1 MFGVRTLVLAGA
13 VYAATMDLTACTSSQ
28 ASQDPRTVPQLA
40 EVAVVQPAEVG
51 ERAFTGV
58 VSARVQSNLGFRVSG
73 KVIERVVDSGEAVH
87 QGQPLMRLDR
97 TDYAFTGVVSA
108 RVQSNLGF
116 RVSGK
121 VIERV
126 VDSGEAVHEGQPLM
140 RLDRTD
146 YVHAITSQVGNV
158 DAARAR
164 LQQAAA
170 DEARYS
176 GLVSSGAVS
185 QSAYDQ
191 VKAAADSARALLSAA
206 EAQLKVAQDE
216 GAYATLVADADGTV
230 METLAEPGQFVSA
243 GQIVVRLA
251 RSGARE
257 AAVNLPETLRP
268 ALGATAYAILYG
280 ADADSATQYPARLRQ
295 LSDAADPLTR
305 TFEARYVLEGAAARA
320 PLGATVTV
328 YLRESE
334 RTGMLS
340 VPLGAVDDEGRGP
353 GVWLLDRQSSSV
365 SYRSVRF
372 IRFDGERALVSGAIH
387 IGDPIIAVGGHFLHE
402 GQRVKVTEARV
413 ARE

>member
-1 MFGVRTLVLAGA
+1 MFGVRPLAIAGGIWA
-13 VYAATMDLTACTSSQ
+13 VTMNLAACTSSHS
-28 ASQDPRTVPQLA
+28 AEDPRTVAQLA
-40 EVAVVQPAEVG
+40 EVTLAEPADVG
-51 ERAFTGV
+51 EQAFTGV

-73 KVIERVVDSGEAVH
+73 KIIERLVDSGQGVH

-97 TDYAFTGVVSA
+97 TDYT
-108 RVQSNLGF
+108 
-116 RVSGK
+116 
-121 VIERV
+121 
-126 VDSGEAVHEGQPLM
+126 
-140 RLDRTD
+140 
-146 YVHAITSQVGNV
+146 HAITAQVGNV

-170 DEARYS
+170 DEARYR

-230 METLAEPGQFVSA
+230 METLVEPGQFVSA

-251 RSGARE
+251 RAGARE

-268 ALGATAYAILYG
+268 ALGSTANAVLYG
-280 ADADSATQYPARLRQ
+280 ANADSATRYPARLRQ

-305 TFEARYVLEGAAARA
+305 TFEARYVLDGVAARA

-328 YLRESE
+328 YLTDSE
-334 RTGMLS
+334 QAGTLS
-340 VPLGAVDDEGRGP
+340 VPLGAIDDEGRGP

-365 SYRSVRF
+365 SYRSVTF
-372 IRFDGERALVSGAIH
+372 IRFDGERAIVSGAIH
-387 IGDPIIAVGGHFLHE
+387 IGDPIVAVGGHFLHE
-402 GQRVKVTEARV
+402 GQRIQVSEARV

>member
-1 MFGVRTLVLAGA
+1 MPPLAQAA
-13 VYAATMDLTACTSSQ
+13 VA
-28 ASQDPRTVPQLA
+28 
-40 EVAVVQPAEVG
+40 QPAEAG
-51 ERAFTGV
+51 GRAFTGV

-73 KVIERVVDSGEAVH
+73 KVIERLVDSGQGVK
-87 QGQPLMRLDR
+87 QGQPLLRLDR
-97 TDYAFTGVVSA
+97 TDYTHG
-108 RVQSNLGF
+108 
-116 RVSGK
+116 
-121 VIERV
+121 
-126 VDSGEAVHEGQPLM
+126 
-140 RLDRTD
+140 
-146 YVHAITSQVGNV
+146 ITAQLGNV

-216 GAYATLVADADGTV
+216 SAYATLVADADGTV

-243 GQIVVRLA
+243 GQIVVRVA
-251 RSGARE
+251 RAGARE

-268 ALGATAYAILYG
+268 ALGSTAHAILYG
-280 ADADSATQYPARLRQ
+280 VNADSATRYSARLRQ

-305 TFEARYVLEGAAARA
+305 TFEARYVLDGAAATA

-328 YLRESE
+328 YLEESAQA
-334 RTGMLS
+334 GALS
-340 VPLGAVDDEGRGP
+340 VPLGAIDDEGQGP
-353 GVWLLDRQSSSV
+353 GVWALDRQSSSV
-365 SYRSVRF
+365 SYRSVKF
-372 IRFDGERALVSGAIH
+372 IRFDGERAIVSGGIH
-387 IGDPIIAVGGHFLHE
+387 IGEPIIAVGGHFLHE
-402 GQRVKVTEARV
+402 KQRVQVAEARV

>member
-97 TDYAFTGVVSA
+97 TDY
-108 RVQSNLGF
+108 
-116 RVSGK
+116 
-121 VIERV
+121 
-126 VDSGEAVHEGQPLM
+126 
-140 RLDRTD
+140 
-146 YVHAITSQVGNV
+146 VHAITTQVGNV

-365 SYRSVRF
+365 SYRSDSR
-372 IRFDGERALVSGAIH
+372 R
-387 IGDPIIAVGGHFLHE
+387 
-402 GQRVKVTEARV
+402 
-413 ARE
+413 

>member
-97 TDYAFTGVVSA
+97 TDY
-108 RVQSNLGF
+108 
-116 RVSGK
+116 
-121 VIERV
+121 
-126 VDSGEAVHEGQPLM
+126 
-140 RLDRTD
+140 
-146 YVHAITSQVGNV
+146 VHAITTQVGNV

-268 ALGATAYAILYG
+268 ALGSTAYAILYG

-328 YLRESE
+328 YLQESE
-334 RTGMLS
+334 RTGVLS
-340 VPLGAVDDEGRGP
+340 VPLGADGAPVCGCSTASP
-353 GVWLLDRQSSSV
+353 HPCPTDRSGSSDSTV
-365 SYRSVRF
+365 SAPS
-372 IRFDGERALVSGAIH
+372 
-387 IGDPIIAVGGHFLHE
+387 
-402 GQRVKVTEARV
+402 
-413 ARE
+413 

>member
-1 MFGVRTLVLAGA
+1 MFRVRTLTLAAGVWA
-13 VYAATMDLTACTSSQ
+13 GMTSLTACAPSQ
-28 ASQDPRTVPQLA
+28 SAEDPRTAPQLA
-40 EVAVVQPAEVG
+40 EVAVVQPAEVA
-51 ERAFTGV
+51 EQAFTGV
-58 VSARVQSNLGFRVSG
+58 VSARIQSNLGFRVPG
-73 KVIERVVDSGEAVH
+73 KVIERLVDSGQGVH

-97 TDYAFTGVVSA
+97 TDYAHG
-108 RVQSNLGF
+108 
-116 RVSGK
+116 
-121 VIERV
+121 
-126 VDSGEAVHEGQPLM
+126 
-140 RLDRTD
+140 
-146 YVHAITSQVGNV
+146 ITAQVGNV

-170 DEARYS
+170 DEARYG

-230 METLAEPGQFVSA
+230 VETLAEPGQFVSA

-251 RSGARE
+251 RAGARE

-268 ALGATAYAILYG
+268 ALGSTARAVLYG
-280 ADADSATQYPARLRQ
+280 ANAESATRYPARLRQ

-305 TFEARYVLEGAAARA
+305 TFEARYVLDGAAARA

-328 YLRESE
+328 YLQGSE
-334 RTGMLS
+334 QGGALA
-340 VPLGAVDDEGRGP
+340 VPLGAIDDEGRGP

-365 SYRSVRF
+365 SYRSVTF
-372 IRFDGERALVSGAIH
+372 IRFDGERALVSGPIGDASLPADPSGIH
-387 IGDPIIAVGGHFLHE
+387 IGDPIIAIGGHFLHE
-402 GQRVKVTEARV
+402 GQRVQVAEARV
-413 ARE
+413 PRE

>member
-1 MFGVRTLVLAGA
+1 
-13 VYAATMDLTACTSSQ
+13 
-28 ASQDPRTVPQLA
+28 
-40 EVAVVQPAEVG
+40 VVQPAEVS

-73 KVIERVVDSGEAVH
+73 KVIERLVDSGQV
-87 QGQPLMRLDR
+87 
-97 TDYAFTGVVSA
+97 
-108 RVQSNLGF
+108 
-116 RVSGK
+116 
-121 VIERV
+121 
-126 VDSGEAVHEGQPLM
+126 VHEGQPLM

-146 YVHAITSQVGNV
+146 YAHAITTQAGNV
-158 DAARAR
+158 EAARAR

-216 GAYATLVADADGTV
+216 GAYATLVTDADGTV
-230 METLAEPGQFVSA
+230 VETVAEPGQFVSA

-251 RSGARE
+251 RAGARE

-268 ALGATAYAILYG
+268 ALGSMAYAILYG
-280 ADADSATQYPARLRQ
+280 ANADSAARYPARLRQ

-305 TFEARYVLEGAAARA
+305 TYEARYVLDGGAATA

-328 YLRESE
+328 YLKGSE
-334 RTGMLS
+334 RPGALS
-340 VPLGAVDDEGRGP
+340 VPLGAIDDEGRGP
-353 GVWLLDRQSSSV
+353 GVWLLDRRYSSV
-365 SYRSVRF
+365 TYRSVRF
-372 IRFDGERALVSGAIH
+372 IRFDGERAIVSGEIH

-402 GQRVKVTEARV
+402 GQLIKVAEARL